1 MINKRNALKLISK
14 TRLSDQVKR
23 DAMTKI
29 ESIVKKIETV
39 EGYSTL
45 GDARQACLVALV
57 YTGQP
62 IDGLIDAADFETGAA
77 LIDDDAIACQWRT
90 GRPNCQSCGCAG

>member
-14 TRLSDQVKR
+14 SRLSDQVKR
-23 DAMTKI
+23 EVMTKI
-29 ESIVKKIETV
+29 ESIVKQIETV
-39 EGYSTL
+39 DGYSML

-57 YTGQP
+57 YTDQP
-62 IDGLIDAADFETGAA
+62 IDGLIDEDFETGSK
-77 LIDDDAIACQWRT
+77 LIDDHTIACQWRT

>member
-14 TRLSDQVKR
+14 GRLSDQVKR

-29 ESIVKKIETV
+29 EAIVKDVETI
-39 EGYSTL
+39 EGYSML

-62 IDGLIDAADFETGAA
+62 IDGLIGEDFETGSN
-77 LIDDDAIACQWRT
+77 LIDDDTIACQWRT

>member
-14 TRLSDQVKR
+14 GRLSDQVKR
-23 DAMTKI
+23 EAMTKI
-29 ESIVKKIETV
+29 ESTVKQIETV
-39 EGYSTL
+39 EGYSML

-57 YTGQP
+57 YKGKS
-62 IDGLIDAADFETGAA
+62 IDGIIEAEDFETGAT
-77 LIDDDAIACQWRT
+77 LIDDDTIACQWRT